1 MAGDSSVYSKHHEL
15 SWAHHHRSVPSLFG
29 HAQSYSPGTSQGIIA
44 DFTKGKLGL
53 PRSFCIVLVATTFI
67 ISQATC
73 YSIVDIEHLWK
84 ASALL
89 GLAYGGLFGLF
100 PTLVI
105 EWFGL
110 GASHPSSPPHRS
122 SRTPC

>member
-1 MAGDSSVYSKHHEL
+1 MHNLAYQARLK
-15 SWAHHHRSVPSLFG
+15 
-29 HAQSYSPGTSQGIIA
+29 GIIA

-53 PRSFCIVLVATTFI
+53 PRSFCIALVATTFI

-100 PTLVI
+100 PTLTI

-110 GASHPSSPPHRS
+110 RKSLARPS
-122 SRTPC
+122 